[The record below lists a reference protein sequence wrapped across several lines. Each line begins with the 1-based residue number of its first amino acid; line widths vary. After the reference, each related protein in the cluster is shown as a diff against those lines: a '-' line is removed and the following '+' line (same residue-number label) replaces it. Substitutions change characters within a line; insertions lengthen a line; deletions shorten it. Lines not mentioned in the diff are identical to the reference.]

1 MALKLNNGLFMPSVG
16 VGCWMGLGV
25 ASADCYAMVKEA
37 LKIGYRHIDTVQ
49 IFSIC
54 NEESVGLAIRES
66 GVPREDLFI
75 TTKLDQCDHG
85 RVSDALNESLA
96 KLGVNYIDLY
106 LIHWPQAVISGS
118 SPSDAPCWFS
128 YLSPG
133 RVLQPSES
141 PTIGD
146 TWRDMEKLLDS
157 GRVRSIGVSNFSE
170 KTLTILLEN
179 ARIVPAVN
187 QVEIHPLLPQ
197 HSLLAFCQARGIIL
211 TAYSP
216 VGKNKFS
223 SDPDVVRIADAHGV
237 TGPQV
242 ILSWGVQRGT
252 TVIPKTSNHER
263 LRENITLIHLS
274 VEEMLVLNRLHEKP
288 GMHRSICGFH
298 SSDLGGSCFGWTY
311 EQLGWSMVEGGV
323 MAH

>member
-1 MALKLNNGLFMPSVG
+1 MTLKLNNGLSMPSVG

-25 ASADCYAMVKEA
+25 PSGDCYAMCKEA
-37 LKIGYRHIDTVQ
+37 LKIGYRHVDTATTG
-49 IFSIC
+49 
-54 NEESVGLAIRES
+54 NEESVGLAIHES
-66 GVPREDLFI
+66 GVPREELFI

-85 RVSDALNESLA
+85 RVEDALHDSLA
-96 KLGVNYIDLY
+96 KLRVDYIDLF
-106 LIHWPQAVISGS
+106 LMHWPQAVI
-118 SPSDAPCWFS
+118 A
-128 YLSPG
+128 G

-141 PTIGD
+141 PTFVD
-146 TWRDMEKLLDS
+146 TWKDMEKLLDS

-170 KTLTILLEN
+170 KTLSLLLDN

-187 QVEIHPLLPQ
+187 QVEMHPLLPQ
-197 HSLLAFCQARGIIL
+197 HSLLAFCRARGIVL

-223 SDPDVVRIADAHGV
+223 SDPDVVRIANVRGI

-252 TVIPKTSNHER
+252 SVIPKTANHAR
-263 LRENITLIHLS
+263 LRENTTLVDLS
-274 VEEMLVLNRLHEKP
+274 VEEMAVLDTLHRKP
-288 GMHRSICGFH
+288 GMHRSVCGFH

-311 EQLGWSMVEGGV
+311 EQLGWSMTEGGV
-323 MAH
+323 MAN

>member
-37 LKIGYRHIDTVQ
+37 LKIGYRHIDTA
-49 IFSIC
+49 SNYG

-85 RVSDALNESLA
+85 RVSEALNESLA

-106 LIHWPQAVISGS
+106 LIHWPQAVIS
-118 SPSDAPCWFS
+118 
-128 YLSPG
+128 G

-170 KTLTILLEN
+170 KTLMILLEN

-187 QVEIHPLLPQ
+187 QVEMHPLLPQ
-197 HSLLAFCQARGIIL
+197 HSLLAFCRARGIIL

-223 SDPDVVRIADAHGV
+223 SDPDVVRIAVAHGV

-252 TVIPKTSNHER
+252 SVIPKTSNHER
-263 LRENITLIHLS
+263 LRENMTLIYLS
-274 VEEMLVLNRLHEKP
+274 VEEMLVLDRLHEKP
-288 GMHRSICGFH
+288 GMHRSVCGFH

-323 MAH
+323 MVH

>member
-37 LKIGYRHIDTVQ
+37 LKIGYRHIDTA
-49 IFSIC
+49 SNYG

-106 LIHWPQAVISGS
+106 LIHWPQAVISGK
-118 SPSDAPCWFS
+118 
-128 YLSPG
+128 
-133 RVLQPSES
+133 VLQPSES

-146 TWRDMEKLLDS
+146 TWGDMEKLLDS

-187 QVEIHPLLPQ
+187 QVEMHPLLPQ
-197 HSLLAFCQARGIIL
+197 HSLLAFCRARGIIL

-252 TVIPKTSNHER
+252 SIIPKTSNHER
-263 LRENITLIHLS
+263 LRENMTLIYLS
-274 VEEMLVLNRLHEKP
+274 VEEMLVLDRLHEKP